1 MILLLH
7 IKNKVKTIRADSIV
21 HNINNLFKIIL
32 ILLMLINMCI
42 PTIYADDGEE
52 EELNESEFQEIVESS
67 TKPTSEPV
75 LNSKAAIIYDRTTK
89 KIIWGKNENTK
100 RAMASTTK
108 IMTAIVVLEKSNLTD
123 VVTISKK
130 AANTGGSRLKLNT
143 DDKIT
148 VNDLLY
154 GLMLRSRK

>member
-1 MILLLH
+1 ML
-7 IKNKVKTIRADSIV
+7 KG
-21 HNINNLFKIIL
+21 NILFKIIL
-32 ILLMLINMCI
+32 IILILINI
-42 PTIYADDGEE
+42 YVPKIYADDEE
-52 EELNESEFQEIVESS
+52 DELTQIELQEIVESS
-67 TKPTSEPV
+67 VKPSGEPV

-130 AANTGGSRLKLNT
+130 SANTGGSRLKLNT
-143 DDKIT
+143 NDKVT

-154 GLMLRSRK
+154 GLMIRSRK